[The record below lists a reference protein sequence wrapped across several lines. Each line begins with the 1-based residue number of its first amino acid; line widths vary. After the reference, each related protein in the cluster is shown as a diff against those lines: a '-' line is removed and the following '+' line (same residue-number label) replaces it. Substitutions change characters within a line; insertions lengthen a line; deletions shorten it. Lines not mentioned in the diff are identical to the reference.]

1 MAARSGTFLLHGA
14 RRSSASYRARIAL
27 NLKGVAYREIFHDL
41 QAGEQSK
48 PEYIALNPQG
58 LVPSLVC
65 PDGLV
70 LTQSL
75 AMIEYLDET
84 FAEPPLLPRDAA
96 GRARVRALAQVVA
109 CDIHPVNNLRVRDH
123 VRALCGDD
131 DGAVTAWMDKWSKL
145 GFRALEGL
153 LAHEQTG
160 AFCHGDTPTMADICL
175 VPQVYNA
182 RITGRDLTPYPTVV
196 RIADACDALAAFAK
210 AHPQRLVP

>member
-1 MAARSGTFLLHGA
+1 MFLLHGA

-27 NLKGVAYREIFHDL
+27 NFKGVAYREIFHDL
-41 QAGEQSK
+41 QAGEQSR
-48 PEYIALNPQG
+48 PEYIAVNPQR

-75 AMIEYLDET
+75 AIVEYLDET
-84 FAEPPLLPRDAA
+84 FAEPPLLPNDAA

-109 CDIHPVNNLRVRDH
+109 CDMHPVNNLRVRDH
-123 VRALCGDD
+123 VRELCAGNE
-131 DGAVTAWMDKWSKL
+131 GAVAAWMDKWSSL
-145 GFRALEGL
+145 GFRALEKL
-153 LAHEQTG
+153 LAHGQTG

-182 RITGRDLTPYPTVV
+182 RITGCDLTFYPTVV
-196 RIADACDALAAFAK
+196 RIANACEAVTAFAQ
-210 AHPQRLVP
+210 AHPHRLAP